1 MDWKGRRQSS
11 NVEDRRGGGRAA
23 RGGAVGIGGVV
34 LLVLYLVL
42 GGDPEVAL
50 QAVESGAISNSSNS
64 SSAPAGSGVDDESRA
79 FISTVLADT
88 EDAWGA
94 IFTAAGQRY
103 QPAKLVLF
111 TGAVDS
117 ACGYT
122 SAAVGPFYCPGDRQV
137 YIDLSFY
144 DDLARSY
151 GAPGDF
157 AQAYVL
163 AHEVGHHIQTLT
175 GVSRQVSDARRR
187 ASEAEANQLSVMQE
201 LQADCYAGV
210 WGHRA
215 SKTGL
220 LEAGDLEEG
229 LRAAAAIGDDRLQKQ
244 SQGYVVPESFTHG
257 SSEQR
262 VRWFSEGLKYGDM
275 ERCDTFSASSL

>member
-1 MDWKGRRQSS
+1 MDWKGRRQSG
-11 NVEDRRGGGRAA
+11 NVEDRRGGSGRAVK
-23 RGGAVGIGGVV
+23 GGAIGIGTFVILGVY
-34 LLVLYLVL
+34 LLL

-50 QAVESGAISNSSNS
+50 QAVESAGSVS
-64 SSAPAGSGVDDESRA
+64 SSAPASGPGIDDESKA
-79 FISTVLADT
+79 FIATVLADT
-88 EDAWGA
+88 EDAWGE
-94 IFTAAGQRY
+94 IFASAGQRY
-103 QPAKLVLF
+103 QAPKLVLF
-111 TGAVDS
+111 TGAVES

-122 SAAVGPFYCPGDRQV
+122 SSAVGPFYCPGDRQV

-144 DDLARSY
+144 DDLARNY

-175 GVSRQVSDARRR
+175 GVSAQVSKARQR
-187 ASEAEANQLSVMQE
+187 ASETEANQLSVMLE

-215 SKTGL
+215 SKNGL
-220 LEAGDLEEG
+220 LQAGDLEEG
-229 LRAAAAIGDDRLQKQ
+229 LRAAAAIGDDTLQKQ

-257 SSEQR
+257 SSAQR
-262 VRWFSEGLKYGDM
+262 VQWFSEGLKNGDFN
-275 ERCDTFSASSL
+275 RCDTFSAR